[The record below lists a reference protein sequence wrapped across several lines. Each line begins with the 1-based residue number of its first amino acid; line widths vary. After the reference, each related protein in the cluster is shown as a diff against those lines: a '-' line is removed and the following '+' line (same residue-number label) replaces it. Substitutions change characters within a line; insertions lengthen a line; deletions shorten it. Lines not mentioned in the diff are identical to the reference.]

1 MTTTSRQLKL
11 RATTSPVTSNI
22 DKHLMLQA
30 AEQIEHLQ
38 NVLKACQQEREHW
51 NREAVQ

>member
-11 RATTSPVTSNI
+11 RAATSPVTSNV

-38 NVLKACQQEREHW
+38 SALKDCQRERDHW
-51 NREAVQ
+51 NEMAVR

>member
-1 MTTTSRQLKL
+1 MTTITKHLRL
-11 RATTSPVTSNI
+11 RATTSPVTSNT

-38 NVLKACQQEREHW
+38 KLLKACQQERNLWEK
-51 NREAVQ
+51 EAIK